1 MKLIKLFIIKKL
13 MNIKINIV
21 ININKNNSDK

>member
-13 MNIKINIV
+13 INININIV
-21 ININKNNSDK
+21 INITKNNSDK